1 MVAVHCRLPLLVLIW
16 LWYTSVLVVLGLV
29 FVILM
34 GVFHQMIHANPVPEE
49 GTIGYALYE
58 FVHSE
63 HGFQSFNCD
72 SCAVSDLLFILLV
85 FFVVLAWV
93 LRLYY
98 LYVVW
103 TFYKASRGGS
113 ARREKRSSG
122 HGADA
127 RPSPASPPAPTAL
140 LAAATPQSASGSGTR
155 RSAAKSRVKRGGRAA
170 SAKQFARTQ
179 VGAPSRSADGSGTP
193 RSTSKVDKG
202 HVVSAK
208 KVPVGGATAAPQPA
222 NGDRTP
228 TVVAHHG
235 GSSEAR

>member
-1 MVAVHCRLPLLVLIW
+1 MVAVHRRLPLLVLIW

-63 HGFQSFNCD
+63 HGFWSFNCEL
-72 SCAVSDLLFILLV
+72 CFFSDVLFVLLV
-85 FFVVLAWV
+85 FFAVLACV

-179 VGAPSRSADGSGTP
+179 ADGSGTP